1 MATNG
6 QVRTFPTLLFLHL
19 ININDCYLLSNYYVP
34 DLALDGAF
42 TANIYNIDKGTEAS
56 SQLQGSD

>member
-42 TANIYNIDKGTEAS
+42 TANIYNIDKGTEA
-56 SQLQGSD
+56 